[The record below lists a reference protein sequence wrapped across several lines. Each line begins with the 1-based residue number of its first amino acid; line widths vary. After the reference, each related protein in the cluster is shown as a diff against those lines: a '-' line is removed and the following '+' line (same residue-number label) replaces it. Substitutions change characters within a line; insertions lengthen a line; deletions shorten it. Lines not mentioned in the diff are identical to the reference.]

1 MIGIKPKT
9 KFAETSMTSMP
20 IVEKQGLPPVDPY
33 TPSVKGKFELVG
45 APHPFEGDCFESQ
58 EAEEKYK
65 RWWVKEVSVM
75 QPLTPPMSPSL
86 AVPPLAKTY
95 VLSAYMLPPAVKTGS
110 DDVNPSTLPPP
121 QKFVRTRPSKLQ
133 IPNSPLFHENGK
145 PITPI
150 QGIPYQEENKW
161 KYDPERS
168 MSEQDRKRTKR
179 MIASL

>member
-1 MIGIKPKT
+1 MMGIKPKP
-9 KFAETSMTSMP
+9 KFAETSMTSVP
-20 IVEKQGLPPVDPY
+20 IVEKPDLTPVDPY

-65 RWWVKEVSVM
+65 RWWVQEVSGM

-86 AVPPLAKTY
+86 AVPVAKTY
-95 VLSAYMLPPAVKTGS
+95 VLSAYVITPVVKTTNN
-110 DDVNPSTLPPP
+110 DVNSDTLPPP

-150 QGIPYQEENKW
+150 KGVPYEEENKW

-168 MSEQDRKRTKR
+168 MSEQERKRTKR
-179 MIASL
+179 MIAAL